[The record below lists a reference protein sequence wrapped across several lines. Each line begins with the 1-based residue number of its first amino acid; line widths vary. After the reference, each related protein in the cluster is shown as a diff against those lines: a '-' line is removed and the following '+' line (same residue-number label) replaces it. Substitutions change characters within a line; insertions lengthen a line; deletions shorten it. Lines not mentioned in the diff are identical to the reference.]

1 MFLVRETLPSNKLC
15 SYPSRAQLEF
25 FEMNV
30 TYFKKMVSLK
40 GLLHMFKTWCD
51 FEKRQLI
58 QLSFW

>member
-30 TYFKKMVSLK
+30 TYFQRNGVIERSVTYVQNMV
-40 GLLHMFKTWCD
+40 
-51 FEKRQLI
+51 
-58 QLSFW
+58 

>member
-25 FEMNV
+25 FEMLHIS
-30 TYFKKMVSLK
+30 KEMVSLK
-40 GLLHMFKTWCD
+40 GLLHMFKTWCN